1 MGRGIWIVS
10 CCFGFCLGLGWGWG
24 TEKEMEGVW
33 GHVYGGFLR
42 CDGQV
47 YRFADLTVRA
57 TGIAQTTL
65 EESDEEEDE

>member
-1 MGRGIWIVS
+1 
-10 CCFGFCLGLGWGWG
+10 
-24 TEKEMEGVW
+24 MEGVW

-42 CDGQV
+42 CDRQV